1 MSKTTATATGDG
13 DILVT
18 RVELAELLGVS
29 SNRVA
34 QLEEEG
40 WLDPVNSQPGTGRGK
55 AKRYDLGEFLRFLQA
70 RGGYCPTCRRG
81 SKRAEF
87 GGL

>member
-18 RVELAELLGVS
+18 RVELAEMLGVTP
-29 SNRVA
+29 NRIG
-34 QLEEEG
+34 QLEAEG
-40 WLDPVNSQPGTGRGK
+40 WLDPVNGQPDTGRGK
-55 AKRYDLGEFLRFLQA
+55 AKKYSLGVFARFLLA

-81 SKRAEF
+81 SKS
-87 GGL
+87 GGRHE